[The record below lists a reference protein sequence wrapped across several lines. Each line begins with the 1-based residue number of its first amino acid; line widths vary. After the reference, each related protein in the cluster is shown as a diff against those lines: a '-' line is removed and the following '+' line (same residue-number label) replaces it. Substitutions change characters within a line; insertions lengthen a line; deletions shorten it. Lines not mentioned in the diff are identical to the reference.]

1 MMSLIHRDFGSEL
14 FGRRHLW
21 PAVTDS
27 PRSWQRPFSSVFVEN
42 CMIVHDFCRHAV
54 LTTSPLST
62 MRWTRYRFEDPKS
75 DTFII
80 SLHWRHM
87 NPQVLAVKYSRAH
100 SRPKGL
106 VVASIFQA
114 TSLSPTWPTML
125 FQILRANSQNISN
138 SHSRMEKE
146 DNSPLAFWSRTV
158 PLRLLWNW
166 RALHHCLLF

>member
-1 MMSLIHRDFGSEL
+1 MPSHGVCVEKHASLASEPRTTLMMSLIHRDFGSEL

-100 SRPKGL
+100 SRPKRPCCCEYL
-106 VVASIFQA
+106 PSNFIISNL
-114 TSLSPTWPTML
+114 TNTML
-125 FQILRANSQNISN
+125 FRILRAKQSKYLEFS
-138 SHSRMEKE
+138 
-146 DNSPLAFWSRTV
+146 
-158 PLRLLWNW
+158 
-166 RALHHCLLF
+166 